1 MAKKDKKGKKDKKNK
16 KDKKDKLKKS
26 KQGDAK
32 PSQIKT
38 PDLQIA
44 ESGTAYA
51 DGTPLDRVQYLEAK
65 LILKPDRF
73 TSVQAF
79 RDFGKIVERTAKKVG
94 VGFIADEKAGLRPEV
109 REITFGDTPDFR
121 LYNNAFILRR
131 RISYVDGFPVGDP
144 EVVFKFRHPDE
155 KKATA
160 LDVRPKIAG
169 QYRIKF
175 KAEALPLKDE
185 VGGYR
190 ILYSH
195 NCQFGLSQMHDAD
208 KASLATL
215 VKVFPALAAIK
226 KSDDEHISLVN
237 GGIVEEVLLPLGQL
251 DFGKGLVG
259 KCDIGLWRT
268 RGEHKS
274 LVGEFAFQVK
284 FDRREDVAEKQ
295 KKLAAQFYVTLQQ
308 DVKDWLALGVTKT
321 GMVYRLHGNEPQS
334 HE

>member
-1 MAKKDKKGKKDKKNK
+1 MAKNEKKVRKDKAKKDRGKEEKI
-16 KDKKDKLKKS
+16 KS
-26 KQGDAK
+26 
-32 PSQIKT
+32 SQVKT
-38 PDLQIA
+38 PDAHTSAAGQ
-44 ESGTAYA
+44 AYA

-73 TSVQAF
+73 TSVEAF
-79 RDFGKIVERTAKKVG
+79 RDFGKIVQRTAKKAG
-94 VGFIADEKAGLRPEV
+94 VGFIADVEAGLRPQI
-109 REITFGDTPDFR
+109 REILFGDTPDFR

-144 EVVFKFRHPDE
+144 EIVFKFRHPDE
-155 KKATA
+155 QQATA
-160 LDVRPKIAG
+160 MDVRPKIAG
-169 QYRIKF
+169 AYRIKF
-175 KAEALPLKDE
+175 KAEALPLKNE

-208 KASLATL
+208 KTSMATL
-215 VKVFPALAAIK
+215 VKVFPALAALK
-226 KSDDEHISLVN
+226 KSDGEKITLVN

-284 FDRREDVAEKQ
+284 FDRRESIGEKQ
-295 KKLAAQFYVTLQQ
+295 KKLAAQFYVMLQH
-308 DVKDWLALGVTKT
+308 DVEDWLALGVTKT
-321 GMVYRLHGNEPQS
+321 AMVYRLNGNEPQS

>member
-1 MAKKDKKGKKDKKNK
+1 MSKKDRDKKDKKHKKDI
-16 KDKKDKLKKS
+16 KDNGHKKS
-26 KQGDAK
+26 KQ
-32 PSQIKT
+32 
-38 PDLQIA
+38 PDSPTA
-44 ESGTAYA
+44 ASGSAYA

-73 TSVQAF
+73 TSVQSF
-79 RDFGKIVERTAKKVG
+79 RDFGKIVKSTAKKLD
-94 VGFIADEKAGLRPEV
+94 VGFIEDREAGLRPEV
-109 REITFGDTPDFR
+109 REILFGDTPDFR

-144 EVVFKFRHPDE
+144 EIVFKFRHPDE
-155 KKATA
+155 QKATA
-160 LDVRPKIAG
+160 MDVRPKIAG
-169 QYRIKF
+169 KYRIKF
-175 KAEALPLKDE
+175 KAEALPLKDQ

-208 KASLATL
+208 RTSMATL
-215 VKVFPALAAIK
+215 VRVFPALAAIK
-226 KSDDEHISLVN
+226 KEDGEKISLVN
-237 GGIVEEVLLPLGQL
+237 EGIVEEVLLPLGQL
-251 DFGKGLVG
+251 DFGKGVVA

-284 FDRREDVAEKQ
+284 FDDKADVAEKQ
-295 KKLAAQFYVTLQQ
+295 KKLAAQFYVTLQE
-308 DVKDWLALGVTKT
+308 DVHDWLALGVTKT
-321 GMVYRLHGNEPQS
+321 GMVYRLKGNEPQS

>member
-1 MAKKDKKGKKDKKNK
+1 MAKKEK
-16 KDKKDKLKKS
+16 KDKKDKGKKDKVKSSRS
-26 KQGDAK
+26 KRPMRR
-32 PSQIKT
+32 PSAPGQ
-38 PDLQIA
+38 
-44 ESGTAYA
+44 AYA

-79 RDFGKIVERTAKKVG
+79 RDFGKIVQRTAKKVG
-94 VGFIADEKAGLRPEV
+94 VGFIADEKAGLRPEI

-144 EVVFKFRHPDE
+144 EIVFKFRHPDE
-155 KKATA
+155 QAATA
-160 LDVRPKIAG
+160 MDVRPKIAG
-169 QYRIKF
+169 AYRIKF
-175 KAEALPLKDE
+175 KAEALPLKDQ

-195 NCQFGLSQMHDAD
+195 NCQFGLSQMHEAD
-208 KASLATL
+208 RTSMATL
-215 VKVFPALAAIK
+215 VRVFPALAAIK
-226 KSDDEHISLVN
+226 GADDERISLVN
-237 GGIVEEVLLPLGQL
+237 EGIVEEVLLPLGQL
-251 DFGKGLVG
+251 DFGKGLLG

-284 FDRREDVAEKQ
+284 FDRREAVGDKQ

-308 DVKDWLALGVTKT
+308 DVQDWLALGVTKT
-321 GMVYRLHGNEPQS
+321 AMVYRLNGNAPQS

>member
-1 MAKKDKKGKKDKKNK
+1 VSKNAKKDKKDKKGKKDEHFKNGA
-16 KDKKDKLKKS
+16 
-26 KQGDAK
+26 QAAQVAPAAG
-32 PSQIKT
+32 
-38 PDLQIA
+38 
-44 ESGTAYA
+44 GTYA
-51 DGTPLDRVQYLEAK
+51 DGAPLDRVQYLEAK

-79 RDFGKIVERTAKKVG
+79 RDFGKIVQKTAKKTG
-94 VGFIADEKAGLRPEV
+94 VGFIADAEASLRPQV
-109 REITFGDTPDFR
+109 REITFGDTSDFR

-131 RISYVDGFPVGDP
+131 RICYVDGFPVGDP
-144 EVVFKFRHPDE
+144 EMVFKFRHPDE
-155 KKATA
+155 QQATA
-160 LDVRPKIAG
+160 MDVRPKIAG
-169 QYRIKF
+169 AYRIKF
-175 KAEALPLKDE
+175 KAEVLPLKNE

-208 KASLATL
+208 RTSMATL
-215 VKVFPALAAIK
+215 VKVFPALAALK
-226 KSDDEHISLVN
+226 RSDTERLTLVN

-284 FDRREDVAEKQ
+284 FANRAAMAEKQ
-295 KKLAAQFYVTLQQ
+295 KKLAAQFYVSLQQ
-308 DVKDWLALGVTKT
+308 EVQDWLALGVTKT
-321 GMVYRLHGNEPQS
+321 AMVYRLNGNAPQS